1 MDFNPLARDY
11 MTKNWTIMVYISADD
26 VLANFAVDSLNQLRQ
41 AAPDDGDKVI
51 ALFDPNDGNKQTFL
65 YRFEST
71 NKAKPLSD
79 IAKPQGELNMADP
92 KTLSD
97 FVKDASEPLSEPKDR
112 HYCLILWGHGTE
124 LLLDRDPGT
133 TGERYLTPAKLKS
146 ALDNTRFNKE
156 NKLDFIAFDACSMS
170 MVEVASALQGCA
182 QYMIASQDEVPD
194 VSFPYARIVEG
205 LRGRGGDPK
214 NVAELIP
221 KIYVDSFRDYLVT
234 RRNGVKEIMLSS
246 LNLENIEKI
255 TEPVSKLAGLLL
267 QSVADENLSNAI
279 VEARTSAQDFVLG
292 LFVDLYD
299 FCDKLPARLDKNQ
312 CENKKYYEE
321 LKDACKQVRDAIAN
335 PENVIANVTRPNV
348 KGCHGVSI
356 YFPYSVEN
364 DEKEQIQRLLG
375 EAETGIVHL
384 PLAKGG
390 GDNTRKARNGR
401 IVELE
406 ADFEHLPFFK
416 NDGWGAFIKEGWSA
430 VLARMFPYELDLH
443 YSAEQ
448 VAQNLSAA
456 LRSGVAGGGV
466 SSGPVVGG
474 ASEEIR
480 RLRKEN
486 EDLAKELERLAL
498 KPGA

>member
-1 MDFNPLARDY
+1 
-11 MTKNWTIMVYISADD
+11 MTDNWTIMVYISADD
-26 VLANFAVDSLNQLRQ
+26 VLANFAIDSLNQLRQ
-41 AAPDDGDKVI
+41 AVSDDGDKVI

-65 YRFEST
+65 YRFEGT

-79 IAKPQGELNMADP
+79 VAKPQGELNMADP

-97 FVKDASEPLSEPKDR
+97 FVKDASEPLTEPKDR

-124 LLLDRDPGT
+124 LLLDQDPGT
-133 TGERYLTPAKLKS
+133 TGQRYLTPAKLKS
-146 ALDNTRFNKE
+146 ALDNTRFNNE
-156 NKLDFIAFDACSMS
+156 SKLDFIAFDACSMS

-255 TEPVSKLAGLLL
+255 TEPVSKLAGFLR

-279 VEARTSAQDFVLG
+279 VDARKKARDFVLG
-292 LFVDLYD
+292 LFVDIYD
-299 FCDKLPARLDKNQ
+299 FCEKLPGSLD
-312 CENKKYYEE
+312 ENKCGDKGQE
-321 LKDACKQVRDAIAN
+321 LKNACKQVRDAIDN
-335 PENVIANVTRPNV
+335 RENVIANVTRPNV
-348 KGCHGVSI
+348 ENCHGVSI
-356 YFPYSVEN
+356 YFPYSLQES
-364 DEKEQIQRLLG
+364 EKAQLERLLG
-375 EAETGIVHL
+375 EAQTGVVNL
-384 PLAKGG
+384 TLVKGG
-390 GDNTRKARNGR
+390 PGDARKARNGR
-401 IVELE
+401 IEELE
-406 ADFEHLPFFK
+406 KDFQHLPFFK
-416 NDGWGAFIKEGWSA
+416 SEGWGAFIKHGWSL
-430 VLARMFPYELDLH
+430 VLARKFPYELDLH

-448 VAQNLSAA
+448 VARNLSATQ
-456 LRSGVAGGGV
+456 GGG
-466 SSGPVVGG
+466 GG
-474 ASEEIR
+474 SSEEIR

-486 EDLAKELERLAL
+486 QDLTKELERLAL